1 MLPLLWMDERHSGDA
16 LNAVISEVLPKIMA
30 TNVLFFKKSL
40 NILRDHWI
48 MSYSG
53 TSPKHYYENE
63 LTCRLE
69 VINISTSHILLFLKA
84 SHKISEEMKQ
94 MST

>member
-1 MLPLLWMDERHSGDA
+1 M
-16 LNAVISEVLPKIMA
+16 N
-30 TNVLFFKKSL
+30 
-40 NILRDHWI
+40 
-48 MSYSG
+48 YSG

-84 SHKISEEMKQ
+84 SYKISEETKQ
-94 MST
+94 VST